1 MGVFSSYLDVRKLI
15 LHFLQEDIGTG
26 DITSN
31 NVVPN
36 HTVVHATVACTS
48 SSSSITCGLEE
59 AKTVFDICGCNAQ
72 PLLRDGS
79 AVRKGDIVMNIIGE
93 ARSVL
98 KAERTALNLI
108 MRMSGIATITREFV
122 NLTHKHYPEVKI
134 AGTRKTAPGLR
145 YFDKKA
151 ISIGGGYSHRM
162 RLDDMVLIKDNHLAA
177 AGSIE
182 RTIQTAKD
190 KVGSAIRIECEV
202 KSIEEAVRAAN
213 AGVDVVMLDNF
224 SPSEAESGVRAIRE
238 LHSCDEVEIE
248 LSGGIN
254 LGNVIDYA
262 KAKPNIISVGYLT
275 HSSRAIDYSLSI
287 LMKTDRSI
295 VLNPRT

>member
-1 MGVFSSYLDVRKLI
+1 MGVLSSYLDVRRSI
-15 LHFLQEDIGTG
+15 LNFLQEDVGTG
-26 DITSN
+26 DITTN
-31 NVVPN
+31 NVIPN
-36 HTVVHATVACTS
+36 QTVVHAIVACTGPR
-48 SSSSITCGLEE
+48 SSITCGLEE
-59 AKTVFDICGCNAQ
+59 AKTVFEMCGCDAQ
-72 PLLRDGS
+72 PATREGS
-79 AVRKGDIVMNIIGE
+79 AVRKGDIVMNIVGE

-122 NLTHKHYPEVKI
+122 NLAHKYYPEVKI

-177 AGSIE
+177 AESIE
-182 RTIQTAKD
+182 RTIRTAKD
-190 KVGSAIRIECEV
+190 NVGSAIRIECEV
-202 KSIEEAVRAAN
+202 KSIEEAVRAAK
-213 AGVDVVMLDNF
+213 AGADVVMLDNF
-224 SPSEAESGVRAIRE
+224 SPSEAERGVRAIRE
-238 LHSCDEVEIE
+238 LHPCDEVEIE

-275 HSSRAIDYSLSI
+275 HSSKAIDYSLSI
-287 LMKTDRSI
+287 LMKY
-295 VLNPRT
+295 